1 MESLSFFSSWQPL
14 SAAPVGEQV
23 IIATECGRV
32 REGILMPSGDALVA
46 GSILKPVAW
55 MEKPEHPEVM
65 IKELA
70 S

>member
-1 MESLSFFSSWQPL
+1 MKSLSFFSSWQPL
-14 SAAPVGEQV
+14 SAAPVGEQI

-46 GSILKPVAW
+46 GSILKPAAW
-55 MEKPEHPEVM
+55 MEMPEHPETM
-65 IKELA
+65 IQELA